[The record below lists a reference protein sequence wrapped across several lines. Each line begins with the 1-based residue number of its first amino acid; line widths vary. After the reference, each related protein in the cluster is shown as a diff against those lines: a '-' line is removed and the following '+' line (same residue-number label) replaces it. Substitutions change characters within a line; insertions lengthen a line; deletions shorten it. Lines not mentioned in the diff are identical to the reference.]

1 MKKKD
6 EKPKSEEKYKDR
18 EDAFRAYF
26 EIITKIVYT
35 LNLISDR
42 NDMTRRLS
50 SNIDRALGYD
60 DEVVSNNEKTLNNA
74 NEIDLLVNS
83 LKGDVRK
90 ISTFKKYN
98 FNIEKFISERELN
111 LDERFI
117 LYSVLVY
124 TIYGDSMSAISIR
137 RILELIT
144 LNSDIYINKYHYFDS
159 KSKLMSS
166 GIFVLSHEPYPSGG
180 ILEISNTLV
189 TFVNSKVI
197 FAFLEKDNYGI
208 IEGILNNEEVIR
220 KYTSENKFNGKKK
233 SSESA
238 ILTPNLLLGPVYIL
252 VVLIIDCLANP
263 NSFANLL
270 SNKTS

>member
-98 FNIEKFISERELN
+98 FNIEKFIAERELN

-197 FAFLEKDNYGI
+197 LTDSPAI
-208 IEGILNNEEVIR
+208 ILPATVPGSMRTGTTGSSAAWMTPSMCRATDSARRKLNPFSLRI
-220 KYTSENKFNGKKK
+220 
-233 SSESA
+233 
-238 ILTPNLLLGPVYIL
+238 PQ
-252 VVLIIDCLANP
+252 
-263 NSFANLL
+263 
-270 SNKTS
+270 